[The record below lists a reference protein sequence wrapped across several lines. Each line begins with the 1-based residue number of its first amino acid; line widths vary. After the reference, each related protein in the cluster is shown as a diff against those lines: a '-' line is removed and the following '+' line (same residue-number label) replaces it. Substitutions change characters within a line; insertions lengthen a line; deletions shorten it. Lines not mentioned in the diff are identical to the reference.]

1 MKKSSLLKRA
11 FFVAFKSKSL
21 SKLFM
26 NKYNKSMFKRFV
38 HYYKN
43 HKLILFLDMTAAFLI
58 AVTGIAYPII
68 TRVMLSDWI
77 PNKNLN
83 LIIIGGASLVAIY
96 LVRMGLRYFVQY
108 YGHVMGVHMQG
119 EMRTDLFNK
128 LQTLPYSYFDNH
140 ETGVIMSTMT
150 NDLFD
155 ISELAHHGP
164 ENLFIASFTAIGA
177 ITYLMFIDWILGLV
191 LLGVIPIIF
200 LLTWVFRR
208 KFRTDMRNSKKAIA
222 NINARLESSIS
233 GIRVTKAFT
242 NEEIERERFEETN
255 KDYIKAR
262 TNVFSSMGKYFAISQ
277 FVTDFFNVLV
287 LVLGGFFLLRKINDF
302 NPADYSALIISVSL
316 FINPI
321 NQLIMFM
328 EQFESASAGFARFI
342 ALIDEKSEIIYNG
355 KSEFDTVQGDL
366 IFDHVSFHYVENNEV
381 LDDVSFHLEAGKT
394 LALVGPSGGGKTTIC
409 HLIPRFYFLEHGH
422 IYIDN
427 IDISDYTLRSLREKI
442 GIVQQDVF
450 LFGGTIKDNIL
461 YGRPNATDEE
471 VMEAARKANI
481 LDFINS
487 LPNGWNT
494 EIGERGVRLSGGQKQ
509 RLSIARLFLKN
520 PPILI
525 LDEATSALD
534 NTTEMLIQRSLQELA
549 KGRTCL
555 IVAHRLS
562 TIKNADEIA
571 VVSKG
576 KIMEKGSHD
585 ELMKLHGIYSD
596 LYRLQFK
603 NSDEAIANIDIG

>member
-1 MKKSSLLKRA
+1 ML
-11 FFVAFKSKSL
+11 
-21 SKLFM
+21 
-26 NKYNKSMFKRFV
+26 
-38 HYYKN
+38 
-43 HKLILFLDMTAAFLI
+43 AAFLI

-68 TRVMLSDWI
+68 TRIMLNEWI
-77 PNKNLN
+77 PNEELKS
-83 LIIIGGASLVAIY
+83 IVIGGASLITIY
-96 LVRMGLRYFVQY
+96 LIRMGLRYFVQY

-140 ETGVIMSTMT
+140 ETGIIMSTMT

-177 ITYLMFIDWILGLV
+177 ITYLMIIDWILGLI
-191 LLGVIPIIF
+191 LLGVIPI
-200 LLTWVFRR
+200 LVLVTWFFRR
-208 KFRTDMRNSKKAIA
+208 KFRSAMRRSKKAIA
-222 NINARLESSIS
+222 NINSRLESSIS

-242 NEEIERERFEETN
+242 NEDIEKERFEETN
-255 KDYIKAR
+255 KDYISAR
-262 TNVFSSMGKYFAISQ
+262 TEVFSSMGKYFAVSQ

-287 LVLGGFFLLRKINDF
+287 LVVGGIFLYKGIGGFNYG
-302 NPADYSALIISVSL
+302 DYSAFIVSVGL
-316 FINPI
+316 FIAPI

-328 EQFESASAGFARFI
+328 EQFESASAGFARFL
-342 ALIDEKSEIIYNG
+342 ALIDEKSETIYNG
-355 KSEFDTVQGDL
+355 QNEFATVEGDL
-366 IFDHVSFHYVENNEV
+366 VFDHVSFHYETSNEV
-381 LDDVSFHLEAGKT
+381 LDDVSFHLEPGKT

-409 HLIPRFYFLEHGH
+409 HLIPRFYFLEEGH
-422 IYIDN
+422 IYIDKV
-427 IDISDYTLRSLREKI
+427 DISDYTLRSLREKI

-471 VMEAARKANI
+471 VLEAARKANI
-481 LDFINS
+481 LDFINT
-487 LPNGWNT
+487 LPKGFDT
-494 EIGERGVRLSGGQKQ
+494 EVGERGVRLSGGQKQ

-534 NTTEMLIQRSLQELA
+534 NTTEMLIQKSLQELA

-571 VVSKG
+571 VISKG
-576 KIMEKGSHD
+576 KIMEMGTHED
-585 ELMKLHGIYSD
+585 LLKLKGIYAD

-603 NSDEAIANIDIG
+603 NSDETIANIDIG

>member
-1 MKKSSLLKRA
+1 
-11 FFVAFKSKSL
+11 
-21 SKLFM
+21 
-26 NKYNKSMFKRFV
+26 MFKRFV

-43 HKLILFLDMTAAFLI
+43 HKLILTLDMIAAFLI
-58 AVTGIAYPII
+58 AVTGIGYPII
-68 TRVMLSDWI
+68 TRIMLNSWI
-77 PNKNLN
+77 PAGEMKY
-83 LIIIGGASLVAIY
+83 IIIGGLSLVGIY
-96 LVRMGLRYFVQY
+96 LIRMGLRFFVQY
-108 YGHVMGVHMQG
+108 YGHVMGVRMQG

-128 LQTLPYSYFDNH
+128 LQKLPYSYFDTH

-150 NDLFD
+150 NDLFE

-177 ITYLMFIDWILGLV
+177 FTYLMLIDWLLGLI
-191 LLGVIPIIF
+191 LLAAIPILF
-200 LLTWVFRR
+200 FLTWFFRR
-208 KFRTDMRNSKKAIA
+208 KFRSAMRRSKKAIA
-222 NINARLESSIS
+222 SINARLESSIS
-233 GIRVTKAFT
+233 GVRVTKAFT
-242 NEEIERERFEETN
+242 NEGTERRRFEDANDE
-255 KDYIKAR
+255 YIDAR
-262 TNVFSSMGKYFAISQ
+262 REVFAYMGRYFAVSQ
-277 FVTDFFNVLV
+277 FVTDFFNVLI
-287 LVLGGFFLLRKINDF
+287 LVVGGVFLYKGIGGFNYG
-302 NPADYSALIISVSL
+302 DYSAFIVSVGL

-342 ALIDEKSEIIYNG
+342 ALLDEPEETVYNG
-355 KSEFDTVQGDL
+355 TRVIDTVEGDL
-366 IFDHVSFHYVENNEV
+366 VFDHVSFHYDTGSGREV
-381 LDDVSFHLEAGKT
+381 LDDVSFHLEKGKT

-409 HLIPRFYFLEHGH
+409 HLIPRFYFLQKGH

-427 IDISDYTLRSLREKI
+427 IDIGEYTLNSLRSKI

-450 LFGGTIKDNIL
+450 LFGGTIKENIL
-461 YGRPNATDEE
+461 YGKPDATEEE
-471 VMEAARKANI
+471 VIEAARRANI
-481 LDFINS
+481 IEFIES
-487 LPNGWNT
+487 LPNGWDT

-534 NTTEMLIQRSLQELA
+534 NTTEMLIQKSLMELA

-571 VVSKG
+571 VISRGRIIEMGDHETLLKNNGVYAS
-576 KIMEKGSHD
+576 
-585 ELMKLHGIYSD
+585 
-596 LYRLQFK
+596 LYKLQFK
-603 NSDEAIANIDIG
+603 TGDEMITDIEIR

>member
-1 MKKSSLLKRA
+1 
-11 FFVAFKSKSL
+11 
-21 SKLFM
+21 
-26 NKYNKSMFKRFV
+26 MFKRFV

-68 TRVMLSDWI
+68 TRVMLNVWI
-77 PNKNLN
+77 PNNNLN
-83 LIIIGGASLVAIY
+83 LIVIGGASLVAIY

-287 LVLGGFFLLRKINDF
+287 LVLGGFFLLRGINGF

-534 NTTEMLIQRSLQELA
+534 NTTEMLIQKSLHELA

-585 ELMKLHGIYSD
+585 ELMKLNGIYSD

>member
-1 MKKSSLLKRA
+1 ML
-11 FFVAFKSKSL
+11 
-21 SKLFM
+21 
-26 NKYNKSMFKRFV
+26 
-38 HYYKN
+38 
-43 HKLILFLDMTAAFLI
+43 AAFLI

-68 TRVMLSDWI
+68 TRMMLNEWI
-77 PNKNLN
+77 PNEELKS
-83 LIIIGGASLVAIY
+83 IIIGGVSLITIY
-96 LVRMGLRYFVQY
+96 LIRMGLRYFVQY

-140 ETGVIMSTMT
+140 ETGIIMSTMT

-177 ITYLMFIDWILGLV
+177 ITYLMIIDWILGLI
-191 LLGVIPIIF
+191 LLGVIPI
-200 LLTWVFRR
+200 LVLVTWFFRR
-208 KFRTDMRNSKKAIA
+208 KFRSAMRRSKKAIA
-222 NINARLESSIS
+222 NINSRLESSIS

-242 NEEIERERFEETN
+242 NEDIEKERFEETN
-255 KDYIKAR
+255 KDYISAR
-262 TNVFSSMGKYFAISQ
+262 TEVFSSMGKYFAVSQ

-287 LVLGGFFLLRKINDF
+287 LVVGGIFLYKGIGGFNYG
-302 NPADYSALIISVSL
+302 DYSAFIVSVGL
-316 FINPI
+316 FIAPI

-328 EQFESASAGFARFI
+328 EQFESASAGFARFL
-342 ALIDEKSEIIYNG
+342 ALIDEKSETIYNG
-355 KSEFDTVQGDL
+355 QNEFATVEGDL
-366 IFDHVSFHYVENNEV
+366 VFDHVSFHYETSNEV
-381 LDDVSFHLEAGKT
+381 LDDVSFHLEPGKT

-409 HLIPRFYFLEHGH
+409 HLIPRFYFLEEGH
-422 IYIDN
+422 IYIDKV
-427 IDISDYTLRSLREKI
+427 DISDYTLRSLREKI

-471 VMEAARKANI
+471 VLEAAKKANI
-481 LDFINS
+481 LDFINT
-487 LPNGWNT
+487 LPKGFDT
-494 EIGERGVRLSGGQKQ
+494 EVGERGVRLSGGQKQ

-534 NTTEMLIQRSLQELA
+534 NTTEMLIQKSLQELA

-571 VVSKG
+571 VISKG
-576 KIMEKGSHD
+576 KIMEMGTHED
-585 ELMKLHGIYSD
+585 LLKLKGIYAD

-603 NSDEAIANIDIG
+603 NSDEIIANIDIG

>member
-1 MKKSSLLKRA
+1 
-11 FFVAFKSKSL
+11 
-21 SKLFM
+21 
-26 NKYNKSMFKRFV
+26 MFRRFI

-43 HKLILFLDMTAAFLI
+43 HKLILTLDMLAAFLI
-58 AVTGIAYPII
+58 AIIGIGYPII
-68 TRVMLSDWI
+68 TRLMLNEWI
-77 PNKNLN
+77 PAGDIN
-83 LIIIGGASLVAIY
+83 LIIIGGLILVGIY
-96 LVRMGLRYFVQY
+96 LVRMGLRFFVQY
-108 YGHVMGVHMQG
+108 YGHVMGVAMQG
-119 EMRTDLFNK
+119 EMRSDLFEK
-128 LQTLPYSYFDNH
+128 LQKLPYSYFDTH

-150 NDLFD
+150 NDLFE

-177 ITYLMFIDWILGLV
+177 FTYLMFIDWILGLI
-191 LLGVIPIIF
+191 LLAVVPILF
-200 LLTWVFRR
+200 FLTWIFRK
-208 KFRTDMRNSKKAIA
+208 KFRSAWRRSKKAIA
-222 NINARLESSIS
+222 SVNSRLETSIS

-242 NEEIERERFEETN
+242 NEAIEKERFETANQE
-255 KDYIKAR
+255 YIKAR
-262 TNVFSSMGKYFAISQ
+262 TDVFSSMGLYFSVSQ
-277 FVTDFFNVLV
+277 FVTDFFNVLI
-287 LVLGGFFLLRKINDF
+287 LVVGGIFLYKNISGF
-302 NPADYSALIISVSL
+302 NYGDYSAFIVSVGL

-342 ALIDEKSEIIYNG
+342 NLLDENEETIYNG
-355 KSEFDTVQGDL
+355 LNECLNVGGDL
-366 IFDHVSFHYVENNEV
+366 KFDHVSFHYEEGRREV
-381 LDDVSFHLEAGKT
+381 LDDISFHVEKGKT

-409 HLIPRFYFLEHGH
+409 HLIPRFYFLTNGH

-427 IDISDYTLRSLREKI
+427 IDINEYTLRSLREKV

-461 YGRPNATDEE
+461 YGKPDASEQE
-471 VMEAARKANI
+471 VMEAARRANI
-481 LDFINS
+481 LEFIDS
-487 LPNGWNT
+487 LPDGWNT
-494 EIGERGVRLSGGQKQ
+494 EVGERGVRLSGGQKQ

-534 NTTEMLIQRSLQELA
+534 NTTEMLIQKSLQELA

-571 VVSKG
+571 VISRG
-576 KIMEKGSHD
+576 KILEMGNHE
-585 ELMKLHGIYSD
+585 ELMKLNGTYAD
-596 LYRLQFK
+596 LYKLQFK
-603 NSDEAIANIDIG
+603 NSDDIINDIEIA

>member
-1 MKKSSLLKRA
+1 
-11 FFVAFKSKSL
+11 
-21 SKLFM
+21 
-26 NKYNKSMFKRFV
+26 MFKRFV

-68 TRVMLSDWI
+68 TRVMLNDWI
-77 PNKNLN
+77 PNNNLN

-208 KFRTDMRNSKKAIA
+208 KFKTDMRNSKKAIA

-342 ALIDEKSEIIYNG
+342 ALIDEKSENIYNG

-461 YGRPNATDEE
+461 YGRPNAIDEE

-585 ELMKLHGIYSD
+585 ELMKLNGIYSD

-603 NSDEAIANIDIG
+603 NSDEVIANIDIN

>member
-1 MKKSSLLKRA
+1 
-11 FFVAFKSKSL
+11 
-21 SKLFM
+21 
-26 NKYNKSMFKRFV
+26 MFKRFI

-58 AVTGIAYPII
+58 AITGVAYPVIS
-68 TRVMLSDWI
+68 RMMLNEWI
-77 PNKNLN
+77 PNNNLN
-83 LIIIGGASLVAIY
+83 LIVIGGVSLVGVY

-140 ETGVIMSTMT
+140 ETGIIMSTMT

-177 ITYLMFIDWILGLV
+177 ITYLMIIDWILGLI
-191 LLGVIPIIF
+191 LLGVIPILF

-222 NINARLESSIS
+222 AINARLESSIS
-233 GIRVTKAFT
+233 GVRVTKAFT

-255 KDYIKAR
+255 KEYIQAR
-262 TNVFSSMGKYFAISQ
+262 TNVFASMGKYFAISQ
-277 FVTDFFNVLV
+277 FITDFFNVLV
-287 LVLGGFFLLRKINDF
+287 LVLGGIFLYKGIGGF
-302 NPADYSALIISVSL
+302 NYGDYSAFIISVSL

-355 KSEFDTVQGDL
+355 NSEFDTVQGDL

-461 YGRPNATDEE
+461 YGRPSATNEE

-585 ELMKLHGIYSD
+585 ELMKLNGIYSD

>member
-1 MKKSSLLKRA
+1 
-11 FFVAFKSKSL
+11 
-21 SKLFM
+21 
-26 NKYNKSMFKRFV
+26 MFKRFI

-68 TRVMLSDWI
+68 TRVMLNDWI
-77 PNKNLN
+77 PNNNLN
-83 LIIIGGASLVAIY
+83 LIIIGGLSLVAIY

-242 NEEIERERFEETN
+242 NEEIERDRFEKTN

-287 LVLGGFFLLRKINDF
+287 LVLGGFFLLRGINGF

-461 YGRPNATDEE
+461 YGRPNASEE
-471 VMEAARKANI
+471 EIMEAARKANI
-481 LDFINS
+481 LDFINT
-487 LPNGWNT
+487 LPKGWDT

-534 NTTEMLIQRSLQELA
+534 NTTEMLIQKSLQELA

-571 VVSKG
+571 VISKG
-576 KIMEKGSHD
+576 KIMEMGTHED
-585 ELMKLHGIYSD
+585 LLKLKGIYAD

>member
-1 MKKSSLLKRA
+1 
-11 FFVAFKSKSL
+11 
-21 SKLFM
+21 
-26 NKYNKSMFKRFV
+26 MFRRFI

-43 HKLILFLDMTAAFLI
+43 HKLILTLDMLAAFLI
-58 AVTGIAYPII
+58 AITGIGYPII
-68 TRVMLSDWI
+68 TRIMLNEWI
-77 PNKNLN
+77 PANNLN
-83 LIIIGGASLVAIY
+83 NIIIGGVALVVIY

-140 ETGVIMSTMT
+140 ETGIIMSTMT

-177 ITYLMFIDWILGLV
+177 ITYLMFIDWILGLI
-191 LLGVIPIIF
+191 LLGVIPILF

-208 KFRTDMRNSKKAIA
+208 KFRDSMRRSKKAIA
-222 NINARLESSIS
+222 SINARLESSIS

-242 NEEIERERFEETN
+242 NEEIERDRFEDAN
-255 KDYIKAR
+255 RDYISAR
-262 TNVFSSMGKYFAISQ
+262 RDVFSSMGKYFAVSQ
-277 FVTDFFNVLV
+277 FVTDFFNVLI
-287 LVLGGFFLLRKINDF
+287 LVVGGIFLYKGIGGFNYG
-302 NPADYSALIISVSL
+302 DYSAFIVSVGL
-316 FINPI
+316 FISPI

-328 EQFESASAGFARFI
+328 EQFESASAGFTRFI
-342 ALIDEKSEIIYNG
+342 ALIDEKSETIYNG
-355 KSEFDTVQGDL
+355 ANECEKVEGDL
-366 IFDHVSFHYVENNEV
+366 VFDHVSFHYQENNEV

-409 HLIPRFYFLEHGH
+409 HLIPRFYFLEEGH
-422 IYIDN
+422 IYIDK

-461 YGRPNATDEE
+461 YGRPDASEE
-471 VMEAARKANI
+471 EILEAAKKANI
-481 LDFINS
+481 LDFINT
-487 LPNGWNT
+487 LPKGWNT

-534 NTTEMLIQRSLQELA
+534 NTTEMLIQRSLKELA

-576 KIMEKGSHD
+576 KIMEKGTHD
-585 ELMKLHGIYSD
+585 ELMKLNGIYSD

-603 NSDEAIANIDIG
+603 NSDEEFTANIDIN

>member
-1 MKKSSLLKRA
+1 
-11 FFVAFKSKSL
+11 
-21 SKLFM
+21 
-26 NKYNKSMFKRFV
+26 MFRRFI

-43 HKLILFLDMTAAFLI
+43 HKLILTLDMLAAFLI
-58 AVTGIAYPII
+58 AITGIGYPII
-68 TRVMLSDWI
+68 TRIMLNEWI
-77 PNKNLN
+77 PANNLN
-83 LIIIGGASLVAIY
+83 NIIIGGASLVAIY

-140 ETGVIMSTMT
+140 ETGIIMSTMT

-177 ITYLMFIDWILGLV
+177 ITYLMFIDWILGLI
-191 LLGVIPIIF
+191 LLGVIPILF

-208 KFRTDMRNSKKAIA
+208 KFRDSMRRSKKAIA
-222 NINARLESSIS
+222 SINARLESSIS

-242 NEEIERERFEETN
+242 NEEIEKERFEDAN
-255 KDYIKAR
+255 KDYISAR
-262 TNVFSSMGKYFAISQ
+262 RDVFSSMGKYFAVSQ
-277 FVTDFFNVLV
+277 FVTDFFNVLI
-287 LVLGGFFLLRKINDF
+287 LVVGGIFLYKGIGGFNYG
-302 NPADYSALIISVSL
+302 DYSAFIVSVGL
-316 FINPI
+316 FISPI

-328 EQFESASAGFARFI
+328 EQFESASAGFTRFI
-342 ALIDEKSEIIYNG
+342 ALIDEKSETIYNG
-355 KSEFDTVQGDL
+355 ANECEKVEGDL
-366 IFDHVSFHYVENNEV
+366 VFDHVSFHYQENNEV

-409 HLIPRFYFLEHGH
+409 HLIPRFYFLEEGH
-422 IYIDN
+422 IYIDK

-461 YGRPNATDEE
+461 YGRPDASEE
-471 VMEAARKANI
+471 EILEAAKKANI
-481 LDFINS
+481 LDFINT

-534 NTTEMLIQRSLQELA
+534 NTTEMLIQKSLRELA

-576 KIMEKGSHD
+576 KIMEKGTHE
-585 ELMKLHGIYSD
+585 ELMKLNGIYSD

-603 NSDEAIANIDIG
+603 NSDETIANIDIG

>member
-1 MKKSSLLKRA
+1 ML
-11 FFVAFKSKSL
+11 
-21 SKLFM
+21 
-26 NKYNKSMFKRFV
+26 
-38 HYYKN
+38 
-43 HKLILFLDMTAAFLI
+43 AAFLI
-58 AVTGIAYPII
+58 AATGIAYPII
-68 TRVMLSDWI
+68 TRMMLNEWI
-77 PNKNLN
+77 PNEELKS
-83 LIIIGGASLVAIY
+83 IIIGGVSLITIY
-96 LVRMGLRYFVQY
+96 LIRMGLRYFVQY

-177 ITYLMFIDWILGLV
+177 ITYLMIIDWILGLI
-191 LLGVIPIIF
+191 LLGVIPILVF
-200 LLTWVFRR
+200 VTWFFRR
-208 KFRTDMRNSKKAIA
+208 KFRDSMRRSKKAIA
-222 NINARLESSIS
+222 NINSRLESSIS

-242 NEEIERERFEETN
+242 NEEIEKERFEETN
-255 KDYIKAR
+255 KDYISAR
-262 TNVFSSMGKYFAISQ
+262 TEVFSSMGKYFAVSQ

-287 LVLGGFFLLRKINDF
+287 LVVGGIFLYKGIGGFNYG
-302 NPADYSALIISVSL
+302 DYSAFIVSVGL
-316 FINPI
+316 FIAPI

-328 EQFESASAGFARFI
+328 EQFESASAGFARF
-342 ALIDEKSEIIYNG
+342 LTLLDEKSETTYNG
-355 KSEFDTVQGDL
+355 QSEFAKVEGDL
-366 IFDHVSFHYVENNEV
+366 VFDHVSFHYETSNEV
-381 LDDVSFHLEAGKT
+381 LDDVSFHLEPGKT

-409 HLIPRFYFLEHGH
+409 HLIPRFYFLEEGH

-427 IDISDYTLRSLREKI
+427 VDISDYTLRSLREKI

-461 YGRPNATDEE
+461 YGKPNASDEE
-471 VMEAARKANI
+471 VLEAAKRANI
-481 LDFINS
+481 LDFINT
-487 LPNGWNT
+487 LPKGWDT

-534 NTTEMLIQRSLQELA
+534 NTTEMLIQKSLQELA

-571 VVSKG
+571 VISKG
-576 KIMEKGSHD
+576 KIMEMGTHED
-585 ELMKLHGIYSD
+585 LLKLKGIYAD

-603 NSDEAIANIDIG
+603 NSDENIANIDIG

>member
-1 MKKSSLLKRA
+1 
-11 FFVAFKSKSL
+11 
-21 SKLFM
+21 
-26 NKYNKSMFKRFV
+26 
-38 HYYKN
+38 
-43 HKLILFLDMTAAFLI
+43 MTAAFLI

-77 PNKNLN
+77 PNNNLN
-83 LIIIGGASLVAIY
+83 LIIIGGASLVTIY

-242 NEEIERERFEETN
+242 NEEIERDRFEETN

-287 LVLGGFFLLRKINDF
+287 LVLGGFFLLKGINGF

-355 KSEFDTVQGDL
+355 KSEFDTVQGYL
-366 IFDHVSFHYVENNEV
+366 IFDHVSYHYVENNEV

-450 LFGGTIKDNIL
+450 LFGGMIKDNIL
-461 YGRPNATDEE
+461 YGRPSATDEE

-487 LPNGWNT
+487 LPNGWDT

-585 ELMKLHGIYSD
+585 ELMKLNGIYSD

-603 NSDEAIANIDIG
+603 NSDETIANIDID

>member
-1 MKKSSLLKRA
+1 
-11 FFVAFKSKSL
+11 
-21 SKLFM
+21 
-26 NKYNKSMFKRFV
+26 MFKRFV

-68 TRVMLSDWI
+68 TRVMLNDWI
-77 PNKNLN
+77 PNNNLN
-83 LIIIGGASLVAIY
+83 LIVIGGTSLVAIY

-242 NEEIERERFEETN
+242 NEEIERDRFEETN

-287 LVLGGFFLLRKINDF
+287 LVLGGFFLLRGINGF

-487 LPNGWNT
+487 LPNGWDT

-534 NTTEMLIQRSLQELA
+534 NTTEMLIQKSLQELA

-585 ELMKLHGIYSD
+585 ELMKLKGIYSD

-603 NSDEAIANIDIG
+603 NSDETIANIDIN

>member
-1 MKKSSLLKRA
+1 
-11 FFVAFKSKSL
+11 
-21 SKLFM
+21 
-26 NKYNKSMFKRFV
+26 MFKRFV

-43 HKLILFLDMTAAFLI
+43 HKLILTLDMIAAFLI
-58 AVTGIAYPII
+58 AVTGIGYPII
-68 TRVMLSDWI
+68 TRIMLNTWI
-77 PNKNLN
+77 PAGEMKY
-83 LIIIGGASLVAIY
+83 IIIGGLSLVGIY
-96 LVRMGLRYFVQY
+96 LIRMGLRFFVQY
-108 YGHVMGVHMQG
+108 YGHVMGVRMQG

-128 LQTLPYSYFDNH
+128 LQKLPYSYFDTH

-150 NDLFD
+150 NDLFE

-177 ITYLMFIDWILGLV
+177 FTYLMLIDWLLGLI
-191 LLGVIPIIF
+191 LLAAIPILF
-200 LLTWVFRR
+200 FLTWFFRR
-208 KFRTDMRNSKKAIA
+208 KFRSAMRRSKKAIA
-222 NINARLESSIS
+222 SINARLESSIS
-233 GIRVTKAFT
+233 GVRVTKAFT
-242 NEEIERERFEETN
+242 NEGTERRRFEDANDE
-255 KDYIKAR
+255 YIDAR
-262 TNVFSSMGKYFAISQ
+262 REVFAYMGRYFAVSQ
-277 FVTDFFNVLV
+277 FVTDFFNVLI
-287 LVLGGFFLLRKINDF
+287 LVVGGVFLYKGIGGFNYG
-302 NPADYSALIISVSL
+302 DYSAFIVSVGL

-342 ALIDEKSEIIYNG
+342 ALLDEPEETVYNG
-355 KSEFDTVQGDL
+355 TRVIDTVEGDL
-366 IFDHVSFHYVENNEV
+366 VFDHVSFHYDTGSGREV
-381 LDDVSFHLEAGKT
+381 LDDVSFHLEKGKT

-409 HLIPRFYFLEHGH
+409 HLIPRFYFLQKGH

-427 IDISDYTLRSLREKI
+427 IDIGEYTLNSLRSKI

-450 LFGGTIKDNIL
+450 LFGGTIKENIL
-461 YGRPNATDEE
+461 YGKPDATEEE
-471 VMEAARKANI
+471 VIEAARRANI
-481 LDFINS
+481 IEFIES
-487 LPNGWNT
+487 LPNGWDT

-534 NTTEMLIQRSLQELA
+534 NTTEMLIQKSLMELA

-571 VVSKG
+571 VISRG
-576 KIMEKGSHD
+576 KIIEMGDHETLLKSNGV
-585 ELMKLHGIYSD
+585 YAN
-596 LYRLQFK
+596 LYKLQFK
-603 NSDEAIANIDIG
+603 TGDEMITDIEIS

>member
-1 MKKSSLLKRA
+1 
-11 FFVAFKSKSL
+11 
-21 SKLFM
+21 
-26 NKYNKSMFKRFV
+26 MFKRFV

-77 PNKNLN
+77 PNNNLN
-83 LIIIGGASLVAIY
+83 LIVIGGASLVAIY

-119 EMRTDLFNK
+119 EMRADLFNK

-242 NEEIERERFEETN
+242 NEEIERDRFEETN

-287 LVLGGFFLLRKINDF
+287 LVLGGFFLLRGINGF

-461 YGRPNATDEE
+461 YGRPSATDEE

-481 LDFINS
+481 LDFINT
-487 LPNGWNT
+487 LPNGWDT

-534 NTTEMLIQRSLQELA
+534 NTTEMLIQKSLQELA

-585 ELMKLHGIYSD
+585 ELMKLNGIYSD

-603 NSDEAIANIDIG
+603 NSDETIANIDIS

>member
-1 MKKSSLLKRA
+1 
-11 FFVAFKSKSL
+11 
-21 SKLFM
+21 
-26 NKYNKSMFKRFV
+26 MFKRFV

-43 HKLILFLDMTAAFLI
+43 HKLILTLDMIAAFLI
-58 AVTGIAYPII
+58 AVTGIGYPII
-68 TRVMLSDWI
+68 TRIMLNTWI
-77 PNKNLN
+77 PAGEMKW
-83 LIIIGGASLVAIY
+83 IIIGGLSLVGIY
-96 LVRMGLRYFVQY
+96 LIRMGLRFFVQY
-108 YGHVMGVHMQG
+108 YGHVMGVRMQG

-128 LQTLPYSYFDNH
+128 LQKLPYSYFDTH

-150 NDLFD
+150 NDLFE

-177 ITYLMFIDWILGLV
+177 FTYLMLIDWLLGLI
-191 LLGVIPIIF
+191 LLAAIPILF
-200 LLTWVFRR
+200 FLTWFFRR
-208 KFRTDMRNSKKAIA
+208 KFRSAMRRSKKAIA
-222 NINARLESSIS
+222 SINARLESSIS
-233 GIRVTKAFT
+233 GVRVTKAFT
-242 NEEIERERFEETN
+242 NEGTERRRFEDANDE
-255 KDYIKAR
+255 YIDAR
-262 TNVFSSMGKYFAISQ
+262 REVFAYMGRYFAVSQ
-277 FVTDFFNVLV
+277 FVTDFFNVLI
-287 LVLGGFFLLRKINDF
+287 LVVGGVFLYKGIGGFNYG
-302 NPADYSALIISVSL
+302 DYSAFIVSVGL

-342 ALIDEKSEIIYNG
+342 ALLDEPEETVYNG
-355 KSEFDTVQGDL
+355 TRVIDNVEGDL
-366 IFDHVSFHYVENNEV
+366 VFDHVSFHYDTGSGREV
-381 LDDVSFHLEAGKT
+381 LDDVSFHLEKGKT

-409 HLIPRFYFLEHGH
+409 HLIPRFYFLQKGH

-427 IDISDYTLRSLREKI
+427 IDIGEYTLNSLREKV

-450 LFGGTIKDNIL
+450 LFGGTIKENIL
-461 YGRPNATDEE
+461 YGNPDATEEE
-471 VMEAARKANI
+471 VIEAARRANI
-481 LDFINS
+481 IEFIES
-487 LPNGWNT
+487 LPNGWDT

-534 NTTEMLIQRSLQELA
+534 NTTEMLIQKSLMELA

-571 VVSKG
+571 VISRG
-576 KIMEKGSHD
+576 KIIEMGDHETLLKNNGV
-585 ELMKLHGIYSD
+585 YAN
-596 LYRLQFK
+596 LYKLQFK
-603 NSDEAIANIDIG
+603 SGDEMITDIEIS

>member
-1 MKKSSLLKRA
+1 
-11 FFVAFKSKSL
+11 
-21 SKLFM
+21 
-26 NKYNKSMFKRFV
+26 MFKRFI

-68 TRVMLSDWI
+68 TRVMLNDWI
-77 PNKNLN
+77 PNNDLK
-83 LIIIGGASLVAIY
+83 LIIIGGASLVTIY

-242 NEEIERERFEETN
+242 NEEIERDRFEETN

-287 LVLGGFFLLRKINDF
+287 LVLGGFFLLRGINGF

-461 YGRPNATDEE
+461 YGRPSATDEE

-562 TIKNADEIA
+562 TIKNANEIA

-576 KIMEKGSHD
+576 KIMEKGIHD
-585 ELMKLHGIYSD
+585 ELMKLNGIYSD